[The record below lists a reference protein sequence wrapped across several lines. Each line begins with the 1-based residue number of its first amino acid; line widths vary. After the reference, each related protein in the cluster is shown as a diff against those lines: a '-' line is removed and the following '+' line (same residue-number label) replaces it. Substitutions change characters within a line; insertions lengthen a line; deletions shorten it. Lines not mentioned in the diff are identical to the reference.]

1 MMSTSN
7 AEEVDEP
14 SVDQVILDAAR
25 ECVAEFGVKRTTLVE
40 VARRA
45 GVSRPTV
52 YRRWSDTRALI
63 GDLLTR
69 ELRETVARAD
79 VRGADGRTQVVRTI
93 VASSAA
99 VRSNPLF
106 QKIFRTDTD
115 LLLTYIV
122 DRLGRSQH
130 ELVAVFTA
138 YIAAGQADGS
148 IRAGDP
154 VQLAT
159 MLLLIVQSAVQSAQ
173 IVADALPD
181 AALDTELAV
190 AIDGYLRPISGDTK

>member
-7 AEEVDEP
+7 VEEVDEP

-52 YRRWSDTRALI
+52 YRRWPDTRALI

-69 ELRETVARAD
+69 ELRETVAHAD
-79 VRGADGRTQVVRTI
+79 VRGADGRTKLVRTI
-93 VASSAA
+93 VASAAA
-99 VRSNPLF
+99 VRRNPLF

-130 ELVAVFTA
+130 ELVAVFVA

-154 VQLAT
+154 NQLAT

-173 IVADALPD
+173 IVTDALPD

-190 AIDGYLRPISGDTK
+190 AIDGYLRPTQEK